1 MLSAFLNPEML
12 SLLTGSVTGFIFK
25 SMAEKRKNDQEKFM
39 RLLQAQDASDDSA
52 NQAAQ
57 RVSDAGGKLVRRV
70 IDICI
75 LFATIVA
82 PFIIAFN
89 DGITTVVEHT
99 ETVYGWWDILKLF
112 PEEKTLFT
120 EVDGFLFTPENIIL
134 PLLGALILSLNLAA
148 ISIP

>member
-1 MLSAFLNPEML
+1 
-12 SLLTGSVTGFIFK
+12 
-25 SMAEKRKNDQEKFM
+25 MAEKRKNDHEKFM
-39 RLLQAQDASDDSA
+39 RAMQAQEASDDSA

-70 IDICI
+70 IVICI

-120 EVDGFLFTPENIIL
+120 EVDGFLFTPENRN
-134 PLLGALILSLNLAA
+134 LLVTIVGCSFGQAVKSR
-148 ISIP
+148 

>member
-1 MLSAFLNPEML
+1 MISAFLNPEML

-25 SMAEKRKNDQEKFM
+25 SMAEKRKNDHEKFM
-39 RLLQAQDASDDSA
+39 RAMQAQEASDDSA

-57 RVSDAGGKLVRRV
+57 RVSDAGGKVVRRV
-70 IDICI
+70 IVICI

-120 EVDGFLFTPENIIL
+120 EVDGFLFTPENRNIL
-134 PLLGALILSLNLAA
+134 VTIVGFYFGQAVKSR
-148 ISIP
+148 

>member
-1 MLSAFLNPEML
+1 MISAFLNPEML

-25 SMAEKRKNDQEKFM
+25 SMAEKRKNDHEKFM
-39 RLLQAQDASDDSA
+39 RAMQAQEASNDSA
-52 NQAAQ
+52 NRAAQ

-70 IDICI
+70 IVICI

-120 EVDGFLFTPENIIL
+120 EVDGFLFTPESRNILVTIV
-134 PLLGALILSLNLAA
+134 GFYFGQAVKSR
-148 ISIP
+148 

>member
-1 MLSAFLNPEML
+1 MISAFLNPEML

-25 SMAEKRKNDQEKFM
+25 SMAEKRKNDHEKFM
-39 RLLQAQDASDDSA
+39 RAMQAQEASDDSA

-70 IDICI
+70 IVICI

-120 EVDGFLFTPENIIL
+120 EVDGFLFTPENRNIL
-134 PLLGALILSLNLAA
+134 VTIVGVYFGQAVKSR
-148 ISIP
+148 

>member
-1 MLSAFLNPEML
+1 MISAFLNPEML

-25 SMAEKRKNDQEKFM
+25 SMAEKRKNDHEKFM
-39 RLLQAQDASDDSA
+39 RAMQAQEASDDSA

-70 IDICI
+70 IVICI

-120 EVDGFLFTPENIIL
+120 EVDGFLFTIV
-134 PLLGALILSLNLAA
+134 GFYFGQAVKSR
-148 ISIP
+148 

>member
-1 MLSAFLNPEML
+1 MISAFLNPEML
-12 SLLTGSVTGFIFK
+12 SLLMGSVTGFIFK
-25 SMAEKRKNDQEKFM
+25 SMAEKRKNDHEKFM
-39 RLLQAQDASDDSA
+39 RAMQAQEASDDSA

-70 IDICI
+70 IVICI

-120 EVDGFLFTPENIIL
+120 EVDGFLFTPENRNIL
-134 PLLGALILSLNLAA
+134 VTIVGFYFGQAVKSR
-148 ISIP
+148 

>member
-1 MLSAFLNPEML
+1 MISALLNPEML

-25 SMAEKRKNDQEKFM
+25 SMAEKRKNDHEKFM
-39 RLLQAQDASDDSA
+39 RAMQAQEASDDSA

-70 IDICI
+70 IVICI

-120 EVDGFLFTPENIIL
+120 EVDGFLFTPENRNIL
-134 PLLGALILSLNLAA
+134 VTIVGFYFGQAVKSR
-148 ISIP
+148 

>member
-1 MLSAFLNPEML
+1 MISAFLNPEML

-25 SMAEKRKNDQEKFM
+25 SMAEKRKNDHEKFM
-39 RLLQAQDASDDSA
+39 RAMQAQEASDDSA

-70 IDICI
+70 IVICI

-82 PFIIAFN
+82 PFIIAFS

-120 EVDGFLFTPENIIL
+120 EVDGFLFTPENRNIL
-134 PLLGALILSLNLAA
+134 VTIVGFYFGQAVKSR
-148 ISIP
+148 

>member
-1 MLSAFLNPEML
+1 MISAFLNPEML

-25 SMAEKRKNDQEKFM
+25 SMAEKRKNDHEKFM
-39 RLLQAQDASDDSA
+39 QAMQAQEASDDSA

-70 IDICI
+70 IVICI

-120 EVDGFLFTPENIIL
+120 EVDGFLFTPENRNIL
-134 PLLGALILSLNLAA
+134 VTIVGFYFGQAVKSR
-148 ISIP
+148 

>member
-1 MLSAFLNPEML
+1 MISAFLNPEML

-25 SMAEKRKNDQEKFM
+25 SMAEKRKNDHEKFM
-39 RLLQAQDASDDSA
+39 RAMQAQEASDDSV

-70 IDICI
+70 IVICI

-120 EVDGFLFTPENIIL
+120 EVVGFLFTPENRNIL
-134 PLLGALILSLNLAA
+134 VTIVGFYFGQAVKSR
-148 ISIP
+148 

>member
-1 MLSAFLNPEML
+1 MISAFLNPEML

-25 SMAEKRKNDQEKFM
+25 SLAEKRKNDHEKFM
-39 RLLQAQDASDDSA
+39 RAMQAQEASDDSA

-70 IDICI
+70 IVICI

-120 EVDGFLFTPENIIL
+120 EVDGFLFTPENRNIL
-134 PLLGALILSLNLAA
+134 VTIVGFYFGQAVKSR
-148 ISIP
+148 

>member
-1 MLSAFLNPEML
+1 MISAFLNPEML

-25 SMAEKRKNDQEKFM
+25 SMAEKRKNDHEKFM
-39 RLLQAQDASDDSA
+39 RAMQAQEASNDSA

-70 IDICI
+70 IVICI

-120 EVDGFLFTPENIIL
+120 EVDGFLFTPENRNIL
-134 PLLGALILSLNLAA
+134 VTIVGFYFGQAVKSR
-148 ISIP
+148 

>member
-25 SMAEKRKNDQEKFM
+25 SMAEKRKNDHEKFLRAM
-39 RLLQAQDASDDSA
+39 QAQEAANDSA

-70 IDICI
+70 IVICI

-99 ETVYGWWDILKLF
+99 ETVYGWWVILKLF

-120 EVDGFLFTPENIIL
+120 EVDGFLFTPENRNIL
-134 PLLGALILSLNLAA
+134 VTIVGFYFGQAVKSR
-148 ISIP
+148 

>member
-1 MLSAFLNPEML
+1 MISAFLNPEML

-25 SMAEKRKNDQEKFM
+25 SIAEKRKNDHEKFM
-39 RLLQAQDASDDSA
+39 RAMQAQEASDDSA

-70 IDICI
+70 IVICI

-120 EVDGFLFTPENIIL
+120 EVDGFLFTPENRNIL
-134 PLLGALILSLNLAA
+134 VTIVGFYFGQAVKSR
-148 ISIP
+148 